1 MEMISVAELE
11 TLVVVAAVAA
21 HDWTPPVTAAFA
33 VESGAALAVA
43 VVLSR
48 FYNSFFAALRAISG
62 PMSGFCSNNFLE

>member
-48 FYNSFFAALRAISG
+48 FYNSFL
-62 PMSGFCSNNFLE
+62 PP